1 MARILI
7 VEDDI
12 AVREALD
19 VALSCEGHLVET
31 VADAERAQ
39 QRIQTPGEEYDV
51 IVTDMR
57 MERED
62 SGLAV
67 VKTAQEKAPLTPVIV
82 LTGYAGIEDSIKSME
97 AGAFSYLAKRGE
109 DREYD
114 LLLIHVQRAIG
125 LRLTSGTFFDA
136 LDRALDVLIPVLE
149 SLKTV
154 TAQLKSLADARN
166 RLLRHLTRG
175 ETDVRGD
182 AEV

>member
-7 VEDDI
+7 VEDDT

-19 VALSCEGHLVET
+19 GALSREGYLVET
-31 VADAERAQ
+31 AAKARQAE
-39 QRIQTPGEEYDV
+39 QRIQTAGEEYDV

-67 VKTAQEKAPLTPVIV
+67 IKTAQEKAPSTPVIV
-82 LTGYAGIEDSIKSME
+82 LTGYAAVEDSIKSME
-97 AGAFSYLAKRGE
+97 AGAFSYLAKTG
-109 DREYD
+109 REVEMD
-114 LLLIHVQRAIG
+114 LLLLHVQRAIW
-125 LRLTSGTFFDA
+125 LRLAPVRFFDA
-136 LDRALDVLIPVLE
+136 LDHALDVLIPALE

-166 RLLRHLTRG
+166 RLLRHLTQG
-175 ETDVRGD
+175 GSDVRGD
-182 AEV
+182 PEV